1 MKDQGLNRTISQPGL
16 TSAEAHVRLK
26 QHGPNVL
33 PVTPPVPLWRRF
45 LDQFRSPLI
54 YILLFA
60 LSVDLTIW
68 LVEGHSG
75 WPLESF
81 AIALILLLNAG
92 LGVYQESK
100 AEAALVRLK
109 ALAESLVW
117 VRRDGQ
123 LVHLPSTEIVPGDV
137 VRIEAGDRIPAD
149 GNLISAEGVM
159 VDESVLTGE
168 SLPIEK
174 LIADELL
181 SGTLLTRGKTYMEV
195 SRTGAASAAGNL
207 AVMIGAIEA
216 DNTPLERRL
225 QKFGTQIAR
234 WILLLA
240 GAIAIGGIFV
250 EGFSRVGHVL
260 LFAVALAVAAVPE
273 GLPAVLTLTLALG
286 VERMARKKA
295 VVRRLSAVEALG
307 SVTVIATDKT
317 GTLTENRMRVKDLDA
332 SDTSLALRAMALAND
347 AEHGNNAGDPMDVA
361 LLDFAVTHGL
371 NIGRI
376 NQECPRQSVL
386 PFDSAHKFMRVTIAE
401 DGDLISYLKGAPE
414 VLLQRSLAADDERRS
429 WEEKAEGY
437 ALEGFRV
444 LGLAQRAGEGDD
456 ELTFLGLALVWDPP
470 RVEVPEAIRQARE
483 AGIRVVMV
491 TGDHPATAV
500 AVANEVG
507 IPPGRVITGLDLEK
521 LSAAELSHAVKE
533 ANVFARVAP
542 QEKLRLIETLKA
554 GGEIVAVTGDG
565 VNDAPALKRSDVG
578 VAMGQRGS
586 DVSREVADL
595 VLLDDNFATIVAA
608 IKEGRN
614 IYENIQKFIRFLF
627 CANFALTLIVVIG
640 ALGSFFLGLRDTT
653 GGLLL
658 PLTAMQLLW
667 LNVITNGPPA
677 LALSL
682 DRNHSLMKQRPRDPR
697 APLLDPASVRFV
709 LIAGVFSAL
718 IGGLLLIMLPR
729 YGYRNEVSRSLLF
742 LYATIS
748 QLVLAYPARRI
759 LTVPRMNIALHL
771 TVGFCFAVQVLTVF
785 VPGLRRL
792 LGLELPDTLGLAW
805 VAGAVLLSWGV
816 AETYSRLAVATPRQ
830 TESERVGWTN
840 NLSRLRRVLVAV
852 VGSTLLLVGLAM
864 VVLPGPA
871 LIVLPLGLAILA
883 TEFVWARV
891 LLKRARDL
899 LPKMRTAQ
907 SNAVRFQNDLQKGS
921 PRHQLER
928 LR

>member
-1 MKDQGLNRTISQPGL
+1 MTNQVSNSTMPPAGLM
-16 TSAEAHVRLK
+16 SAEAQVRLK

-33 PVTPPVPLWRRF
+33 PVTPPIPLWRRF
-45 LDQFRSPLI
+45 VDQFRSPLI

-60 LSVDLTIW
+60 LGVDLTIW
-68 LVEGHSG
+68 LVGAHSG

-100 AEAALVRLK
+100 AEAALTRLK
-109 ALAESLVW
+109 ALAESFVW

-123 LVHLPSTEIVPGDV
+123 LIHLPSVEIVPGDV
-137 VRIEAGDRIPAD
+137 VRIEAGDRVPAD

-174 LIADELL
+174 VIENELL
-181 SGTLLTRGKTYMEV
+181 SGTLLIRGKGYLEI
-195 SRTGAASAAGNL
+195 SRTGAASAAGSL

-225 QKFGTQIAR
+225 QTFGTQIAR

-240 GAIAIGGIFV
+240 GAIAIGGVFV

-260 LFAVALAVAAVPE
+260 LFAVALAVAAAPE

-317 GTLTENRMRVKDLDA
+317 GTLTENRMRVKDIDA
-332 SDTSLALRAMALAND
+332 SDTALALRAMALAND
-347 AEHGNNAGDPMDVA
+347 AEHGTNAGDPMELA
-361 LLDFAVTHGL
+361 LLDYAVSHGL
-371 NIGRI
+371 NFGEITR
-376 NQECPRQSVL
+376 ECRRQSVL
-386 PFDSAHKFMRVTIAE
+386 PFDSVNKFMRVSVAE
-401 DGDLISYLKGAPE
+401 GGALISYLKGAPE
-414 VLLQRSLAADDERRS
+414 VLLQRSRLSDDERRS

-437 ALEGFRV
+437 ALEGLRV
-444 LGLAQRAGEGDD
+444 LGLARRAGEGDD

-507 IPPGRVITGLDLEK
+507 ISPGRVISGLDLAK
-521 LSAAELSHAVKE
+521 LSPAELSHAVKE
-533 ANVFARVAP
+533 ANIFARVAP
-542 QEKLRLIETLKA
+542 QDKLRLIETLKA
-554 GGEIVAVTGDG
+554 NGEIVAVTGDG

-595 VLLDDNFATIVAA
+595 VLLDDNFATIVSA

-627 CANFALTLIVVIG
+627 CANLALTLIVVVG
-640 ALGSFFLGLRDTT
+640 AVGSFLLGLRDTT

-667 LNVITNGPPA
+667 INVITNGPPA

-682 DRNHSLMKQRPRDPR
+682 DRNHGLMRQRPRDPH
-697 APLLDPASVRFV
+697 APLLDTASLRFV
-709 LIAGVFSAL
+709 FIAGAFSAL
-718 IGGLLLIMLPR
+718 IGGLLLALLPR
-729 YGYRNEVSRSLLF
+729 YGYGKEASRTLLF
-742 LYATIS
+742 LYATLS
-748 QLVLAYPARRI
+748 QLVMAYPARRI

-771 TVGFCFAVQVLTVF
+771 TVVLCFAVQVLTVF
-785 VPGLRRL
+785 VPGLRLL
-792 LGLELPDTLGLAW
+792 LGLESPDTLGLAW

-816 AETYSRLAVATPRQ
+816 AETYSRLAVATSPQ
-830 TESERVGWTN
+830 VNFDLLGWTN
-840 NLSRLRRVLVAV
+840 SLSRLRRVVVGV
-852 VGSTLLLVGLAM
+852 VGSTVLLVGIAM
-864 VVLPGPA
+864 LVLPGPA
-871 LIVLPLGLAILA
+871 FIVIPLGLAILA
-883 TEFVWARV
+883 TEFVWARA

-899 LPKMRTAQ
+899 FPKTTK
-907 SNAVRFQNDLQKGS
+907 SKGNPVR
-921 PRHQLER
+921 P
-928 LR
+928 

>member
-1 MKDQGLNRTISQPGL
+1 MNDQGLNGTISQPGL
-16 TSAEAHVRLK
+16 TSAEAQVRLK

-33 PVTPPVPLWRRF
+33 PLTPPVPLWKRF
-45 LDQFRSPLI
+45 LNQFRSPLI

-60 LSVDLTIW
+60 LGVDLTIW
-68 LVEGHSG
+68 LVEKHSG

-100 AEAALVRLK
+100 AEAALARLK

-117 VRRDGQ
+117 IRRDGR

-137 VRIEAGDRIPAD
+137 VRIEAGDRVPAD
-149 GNLISAEGVM
+149 GNVISAEGVM

-174 LIADELL
+174 LIAAELL

-240 GAIAIGGIFV
+240 GAIVIGGVFV

-295 VVRRLSAVEALG
+295 VVRRLIAVEALG

-317 GTLTENRMRVKDLDA
+317 GTLTENRMRVKDVDA
-332 SDTSLALRAMALAND
+332 SDTALALRAMALAND
-347 AEHGNNAGDPMDVA
+347 AEHGTNAGDPMDLA
-361 LLDFAVTHGL
+361 LLDFAVNNGIDFTEL
-371 NIGRI
+371 T
-376 NQECPRQSVL
+376 QDCVRQSAL
-386 PFDSAHKFMRVTIAE
+386 PFDSTNKFMRVTVAE
-401 DGDLISYLKGAPE
+401 DGALISYLKGAPE
-414 VLLQRSLAADDERRS
+414 VLIQRSRLSDEERRS

-444 LGLAQRAGEGDD
+444 LGLARRPGEGDD

-470 RVEVPEAIRQARE
+470 RAEVPQAIRQARE

-521 LSAAELSHAVKE
+521 LSAAELNHAVKE
-533 ANVFARVAP
+533 ANIFARVAP
-542 QEKLRLIETLKA
+542 QDKLRLIETLKA
-554 GGEIVAVTGDG
+554 NGEIVAVTGDG

-595 VLLDDNFATIVAA
+595 VLLDDNFATIVTA

-627 CANFALTLIVVIG
+627 CANFALTLIVVLG
-640 ALGSFFLGLRDTT
+640 ALGSFFLGLRDTP

-667 LNVITNGPPA
+667 INVITNGPPA

-682 DRNHSLMKQRPRDPR
+682 DRNHSLMRQRPRDPR
-697 APLLDPASVRFV
+697 APLLDTASIYFIF
-709 LIAGVFSAL
+709 IAGAFSAL
-718 IGGLLLIMLPR
+718 IGGLLLILLPR
-729 YGYRNEVSRSLLF
+729 YGYGIEVSRSLLF
-742 LYATIS
+742 LYATVS

-759 LTVPRMNIALHL
+759 ITVPRMNIALHL

-785 VPGLRRL
+785 VPGLRLL
-792 LGLELPDTLGLAW
+792 LGLELPDTVGLAW
-805 VAGAVLLSWGV
+805 VAAAILLSWGV
-816 AETYSRLAVATPRQ
+816 AEIYSRWAVATLPQ
-830 TESERVGWTN
+830 INLGLVGWTN
-840 NLSRLRRVLVAV
+840 N
-852 VGSTLLLVGLAM
+852 
-864 VVLPGPA
+864 PA
-871 LIVLPLGLAILA
+871 
-883 TEFVWARV
+883 
-891 LLKRARDL
+891 D
-899 LPKMRTAQ
+899 
-907 SNAVRFQNDLQKGS
+907 
-921 PRHQLER
+921 
-928 LR
+928 

>member
-1 MKDQGLNRTISQPGL
+1 MTIHMSNSTMPPAGL
-16 TSAEAHVRLK
+16 TRAEAQVRLK
-26 QHGPNVL
+26 RHGPNVL
-33 PVTPPVPLWRRF
+33 PVTQPVPLWKRF
-45 LDQFRSPLI
+45 LNQFRSPLI

-60 LSVDLTIW
+60 LGVDLAIW
-68 LVEGHSG
+68 LVAGHSS

-100 AEAALVRLK
+100 AEAALARLK

-117 VRRDGQ
+117 VRRDGE

-137 VRIEAGDRIPAD
+137 VRIEAGDRVAAD

-174 LIADELL
+174 LIGDELL
-181 SGTLLTRGKTYMEV
+181 SGTLLTRGTTYLEV
-195 SRTGAASAAGNL
+195 SRTGAGSAAGNL

-216 DNTPLERRL
+216 DHTPLERRL

-240 GAIAIGGIFV
+240 GAITIGGVFV
-250 EGFSRVGHVL
+250 EGFYRIGHVL

-317 GTLTENRMRVKDLDA
+317 GTLTENRMRVKDVDT
-332 SDTSLALRAMALAND
+332 SDTALALRAMALAND
-347 AEHGNNAGDPMDVA
+347 AEHGSNAGDPMEVA
-361 LLDFAVTHGL
+361 LLDFAITHGL

-376 NQECPRQSVL
+376 TQACPRQSVL
-386 PFDSAHKFMRVTIAE
+386 PFDSTNKFMRVTVAE
-401 DGDLISYLKGAPE
+401 DGAVISYLKGAPE
-414 VLLQRSLAADDERRS
+414 VLLQRSRLSDDECRS

-444 LGLAQRAGEGDD
+444 LGLARRSGEGDD

-470 RVEVPEAIRQARE
+470 RPEVPEAIRQARE

-533 ANVFARVAP
+533 ANIFARVAP
-542 QEKLRLIETLKA
+542 QDKLRLIETLKA
-554 GGEIVAVTGDG
+554 NGEIVAVTGDG

-578 VAMGQRGS
+578 VAMGLRGS

-595 VLLDDNFATIVAA
+595 VLLDDNFATIVSA
-608 IKEGRN
+608 IKEGRS

-627 CANFALTLIVVIG
+627 CANFALTLIVVWG
-640 ALGSFFLGLRDTT
+640 ALGSFFLGLRDAT

-667 LNVITNGPPA
+667 LNIITNGPPA

-682 DRNHSLMKQRPRDPR
+682 DRNHSLMRERPRDPQ

-709 LIAGVFSAL
+709 FIAGTFSAL
-718 IGGLLLIMLPR
+718 IGGLLLILLPV
-729 YGYRNEVSRSLLF
+729 YGFGKEASRSLLF
-742 LYATIS
+742 LYATVS
-748 QLVLAYPARRI
+748 QLLLAYPARRI

-771 TVGFCFAVQVLTVF
+771 TVASCFAVQLATVF
-785 VPGLRRL
+785 VPGLRLL
-792 LGLELPDTLGLAW
+792 LGLELPATLGLAW
-805 VAGAVLLSWGV
+805 VAVAVLLSWGA
-816 AETYSRLAVATPRQ
+816 AETYSRLAVATSPQANYDLFRSQ
-830 TESERVGWTN
+830 K
-840 NLSRLRRVLVAV
+840 
-852 VGSTLLLVGLAM
+852 
-864 VVLPGPA
+864 
-871 LIVLPLGLAILA
+871 I
-883 TEFVWARV
+883 
-891 LLKRARDL
+891 RD
-899 LPKMRTAQ
+899 
-907 SNAVRFQNDLQKGS
+907 S
-921 PRHQLER
+921 HQEDWG
-928 LR
+928 